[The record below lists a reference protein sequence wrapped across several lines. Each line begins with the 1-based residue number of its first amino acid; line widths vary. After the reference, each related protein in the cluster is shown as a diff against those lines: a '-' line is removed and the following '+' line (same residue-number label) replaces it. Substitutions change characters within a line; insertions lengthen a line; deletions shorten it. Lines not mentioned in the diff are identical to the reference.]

1 MMRIRKTAGWIL
13 LVAGAALA
21 AWTAVGWIR
30 AGKGISTNRARIA
43 EKTEELKTTR
53 KDLNAA
59 GLLYK
64 GYQLS
69 VTEMPDSLAKLN
81 AAQINSE
88 RKRHRQVTWKLE
100 AAERNLMIDL
110 RKLKRRDAEATA
122 ARKTQALPTAAAAG
136 GASVCGAVLLLLAR
150 PRREP
155 S

>member
-1 MMRIRKTAGWIL
+1 MRIRKTAGWIL
-13 LVAGAALA
+13 MVVGAALA

-30 AGKGISTNRARIA
+30 AGKGISENRARIA

-64 GYQLS
+64 AYQLS
-69 VTEMPDSLAKLN
+69 VTEMPDSLVKVTS
-81 AAQINSE
+81 AQINSE

-100 AAERNLMIDL
+100 AAERNLMLDL
-110 RKLKRRDAEATA
+110 KRLKRRDAEATA
-122 ARKTQALPTAAAAG
+122 ARKAQALPTAAGAG
-136 GASVCGAVLLLLAR
+136 GAFVCGAVLLLTAR

-155 S
+155 A